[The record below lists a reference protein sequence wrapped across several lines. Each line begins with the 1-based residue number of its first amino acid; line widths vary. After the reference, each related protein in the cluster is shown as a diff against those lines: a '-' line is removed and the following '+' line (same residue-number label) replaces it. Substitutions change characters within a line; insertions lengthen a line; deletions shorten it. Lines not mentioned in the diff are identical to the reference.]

1 LIVAFG
7 TFFGLFWEGFV
18 SFVFQLYVRVEEL
31 SSDLLFEKD
40 RQTDRRK
47 TKKGKD
53 KKKLQDRFRMQ
64 QLVTFFVVLCYCCCC
79 AVCREDK
86 VPAGS
91 FWNAKE
97 NSFRTQAQNI

>member
-1 LIVAFG
+1 L
-7 TFFGLFWEGFV
+7 LCFV
-18 SFVFQLYVRVEEL
+18 VQLYVRVEGL
-31 SSDLLFEKD
+31 SSDLLFENE

-64 QLVTFFVVLCYCCCC
+64 QLVTFFVVLCCCCSCC

-97 NSFRTQAQNI
+97 NSCRSQAQNS

>member
-1 LIVAFG
+1 L
-7 TFFGLFWEGFV
+7 GLFLASFGEGLV
-18 SFVFQLYVRVEEL
+18 SFVFQLYVRVEGL
-31 SSDLLFEKD
+31 SSDLLFENE

-53 KKKLQDRFRMQ
+53 KKKKLHDRFRMQ
-64 QLVTFFVVLCYCCCC
+64 QLVNFFVVLCCCCC

-97 NSFRTQAQNI
+97 NSCRTQAQNS